1 MVKIKPV
8 LLELSGRSSAA
19 GLISLMTRAMEP
31 GFIFH
36 VDFISV
42 ENDTTAATI
51 AAVGVERSGR
61 FCPAETITLSSAGY
75 YYPFDSP
82 ITILS
87 TDRIRVDF
95 SSAGNNTLCKVLVFG
110 YLTPAEP

>member
-1 MVKIKPV
+1 MIKIKPV

-19 GLISLMTRAMEP
+19 GLTSLVTRAMEP

-36 VDFISV
+36 VDLVSV

-51 AAVGVERSGR
+51 AKVGIERSGR
-61 FCPAETITLSSAGY
+61 FCPGETITLTSAGY
-75 YYPFDSP
+75 FYPFDSP

-95 SSAGNNTLCKVLVFG
+95 SSAGNNTLCNVLVVG